1 MSTTISQG
9 RLPDVG
15 DIVTRGR
22 SRLRWV
28 VDSVRTDG
36 PTDTQWATLRP
47 VGGGRYTLASAPLGT
62 LHIVEVEP

>member
-1 MSTTISQG
+1 MTTMITPG
-9 RLPDVG
+9 RQPDVG

-22 SRLRWV
+22 SKLRWV

-47 VGGGRYTLASAPLGT
+47 IGDGRYTWGSAPLGN
-62 LHIVEVEP
+62 LHIVEVDA